1 MCRILKA
8 AITLHRI
15 STLQI
20 NYNMRHTTVHGT
32 LDNWFVKL
40 FWNSAY
46 RIRVAHMY
54 ADNLSG
60 LENWLA
66 PSWWQTII
74 WSTDNLSRCW
84 ITVNRTSGITF
95 QRKWSLNTFESYKT
109 FSYMEM
115 SSKISLQW
123 HHNGLD
129 GVSNH
134 QPRHCLLS
142 RLFGRR
148 SKKTPGTGEFP
159 AQMASSAENIS
170 IWWRHHAVCSNGCHF
185 VWSLYAERNVCI
197 IEICRFLAQYGSLGS
212 HFSEII
218 SVCKMAAILSSPLF
232 SQSKLCTI
240 EICLGNY
247 HKHKLN
253 DRRCCQ
259 LFLRW
264 STFGCRSTCDSL
276 AIQYHPSN
284 MTYMYMQRDII
295 NQCS

>member
-1 MCRILKA
+1 MDSMASQITSL
-8 AITLHRI
+8 AIVYSAVYSGVDKKKTSKL
-15 STLQI
+15 
-20 NYNMRHTTVHGT
+20 HGT
-32 LDNWFVKL
+32 GL
-40 FWNSAY
+40 FAGNS
-46 RIRVAHMY
+46 
-54 ADNLSG
+54 
-60 LENWLA
+60 
-66 PSWWQTII
+66 
-74 WSTDNLSRCW
+74 
-84 ITVNRTSGITF
+84 
-95 QRKWSLNTFESYKT
+95 
-109 FSYMEM
+109 
-115 SSKISLQW
+115 
-123 HHNGLD
+123 
-129 GVSNH
+129 
-134 QPRHCLLS
+134 
-142 RLFGRR
+142 
-148 SKKTPGTGEFP
+148 PGTGEFP

-197 IEICRFLAQYGSLGS
+197 IEICRFLAQHGSLGS

-264 STFGCRSTCDSL
+264 SNFDCRSTCDSL

-284 MTYMYMQRDII
+284 MRYMYMQRDII